1 MRKIAAPLHSL
12 LSLAGLL
19 VLWITPSHRYKWMR
33 EMDNSITQLPED
45 GSGNTRIAMAVL
57 ALVLVI
63 MQIVRFRH
71 TQSRLEKSAAVA
83 LALCA
88 AVLWA
93 MIHR

>member
-1 MRKIAAPLHSL
+1 MRKIAASLHYQ
-12 LSLAGLL
+12 LSLAGIL
-19 VLWITPSHRYKWMR
+19 VLWITPGHRYEWMR
-33 EMDNSITQLPED
+33 EMDNTITHLPED

-63 MQIVRFRH
+63 MQTVRFKP
-71 TQSRLEKSAAVA
+71 TQGRLEKSVAVA